1 MVETYQPN
9 PIICPLCG
17 QANFCAQ
24 TIEGGA
30 QGDCWCIQTAIP
42 AELLAQL
49 PVAAKDISCVC
60 QACVTAYTDAI

>member
-24 TIEGGA
+24 TTADAA
-30 QGDCWCIQTAIP
+30 QGECWCMQAVIP
-42 AELLAQL
+42 AELVAQL
-49 PVAAKDISCVC
+49 PVAAKDVSCIC
-60 QACVTAYTDAI
+60 QACVAAFIAAH